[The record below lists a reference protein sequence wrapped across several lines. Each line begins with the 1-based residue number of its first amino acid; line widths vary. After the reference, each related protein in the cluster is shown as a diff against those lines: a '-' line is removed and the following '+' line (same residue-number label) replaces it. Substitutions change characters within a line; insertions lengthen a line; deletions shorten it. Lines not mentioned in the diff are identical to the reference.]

1 MKMVDNSSYTMVTRR
16 PPPPSR
22 NPVNP
27 TDHHNNNFLAEVT
40 TNTTNTTPVTSL
52 PSLSHPL
59 LAQNDNGHRISLGSL
74 PPRPSPATG
83 PSRSFQD
90 NSSASSPR
98 AALGVNGNLGGSV
111 LGQQQMGSSAMPPGS
126 HEWDEEVGCGAPGST
141 LTKSATQ
148 PSLSPAGPLRRSPAS
163 PTCQS
168 EDGFSCSAAT
178 GGDAEATTTVCASPP
193 ATARTTCTG
202 GRDREANVGSP
213 QEHNTLIVRVIQ
225 GERNGARVFIRP
237 HKPSGYKFS
246 GFKEP
251 EMNPQSTRAHITSAV
266 PFLFLSCQSYDQK
279 LRTKPLKTMP
289 LILKYEPQNAT
300 AREFFPLISLKIKQM
315 SDAANLECHSST
327 DEGHES
333 DEDTMDSYSSLEDEI
348 DDEPDLAC
356 SDPSLGQQKP
366 FLQGNA
372 ALPTPRTRTTQDTI
386 IRMSTPVQSSPESAM
401 SGSNS
406 LDFSYGIDSADS
418 LFSSTESDLTL
429 ESVVNATRSINLGD
443 S

>member
-168 EDGFSCSAAT
+168 EDGFSWLGGT
-178 GGDAEATTTVCASPP
+178 GGDGGHTGLCVSACDSTDDLHGEASEYTDAKSSLSAPVELLS
-193 ATARTTCTG
+193 
-202 GRDREANVGSP
+202 EF
-213 QEHNTLIVRVIQ
+213 L
-225 GERNGARVFIRP
+225 
-237 HKPSGYKFS
+237 
-246 GFKEP
+246 
-251 EMNPQSTRAHITSAV
+251 SAV
-266 PFLFLSCQSYDQK
+266 MSKDYENALKLCQS
-279 LRTKPLKTMP
+279 
-289 LILKYEPQNAT
+289 ILKYEPQNAT

-386 IRMSTPVQSSPESAM
+386 IRMSTPVQLSPESAM

>member
-213 QEHNTLIVRVIQ
+213 QVSLALVRV
-225 GERNGARVFIRP
+225 ERF
-237 HKPSGYKFS
+237 
-246 GFKEP
+246 
-251 EMNPQSTRAHITSAV
+251 
-266 PFLFLSCQSYDQK
+266 
-279 LRTKPLKTMP
+279 
-289 LILKYEPQNAT
+289 LKYEPQNAT